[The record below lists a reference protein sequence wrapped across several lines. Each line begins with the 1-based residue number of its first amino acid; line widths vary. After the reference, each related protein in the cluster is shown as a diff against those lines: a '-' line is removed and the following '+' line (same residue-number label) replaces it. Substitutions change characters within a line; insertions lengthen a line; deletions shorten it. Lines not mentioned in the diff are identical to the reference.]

1 VTGSLTMPPGRSED
15 GALTTLTELS
25 LILVYLCVLVI
36 KTCDVSSEACSLFGF
51 GDAKG
56 AVQLFLGCVCEGKL
70 CFVQAVHAGHT
81 LTAVSSPSR
90 CLYPVADDVTYRV
103 QACSSSLSFLASRCS
118 CCSSSSKLHF

>member
-1 VTGSLTMPPGRSED
+1 MSIYNSVTGSLTMPPGRSED

-56 AVQLFLGCVCEGKL
+56 AGRGGSWAMCARASFALCKL
-70 CFVQAVHAGHT
+70 SLHAGHY
-81 LTAVSSPSR
+81 AHQSV
-90 CLYPVADDVTYRV
+90 VTIPMPAPRG
-103 QACSSSLSFLASRCS
+103 
-118 CCSSSSKLHF
+118 